1 MHFYKVPRLGS
12 LLAIKL
18 EYDSCLFEDAL
29 NTAVVDYIE
38 VKQRQ
43 KEQDEEKKQYYEK
56 LEEEKADQDED
67 QPTREERKW
76 EDIRPQPFKTEKVS
90 FVVCLNTLGQ
100 DREFTQEEKKLALR
114 TVRDYKETWEKI
126 EKSNLE
132 QDILRRIKTIQR
144 DKEYKENH
152 EAIDAQ
158 ALEKQVEEALIPKEG
173 EEVLDE
179 DAKHY

>member
-12 LLAIKL
+12 FLAIKL

-29 NTAVVDYIE
+29 NTAVLDYIE

-100 DREFTQEEKKLALR
+100 DREFT
-114 TVRDYKETWEKI
+114 
-126 EKSNLE
+126 
-132 QDILRRIKTIQR
+132 
-144 DKEYKENH
+144 
-152 EAIDAQ
+152 
-158 ALEKQVEEALIPKEG
+158 
-173 EEVLDE
+173 
-179 DAKHY
+179 

>member
-158 ALEKQVEEALIPKEG
+158 ALEKQVEEAFIPKEG

>member
-12 LLAIKL
+12 FLAIKL

-67 QPTREERKW
+67 
-76 EDIRPQPFKTEKVS
+76 
-90 FVVCLNTLGQ
+90 
-100 DREFTQEEKKLALR
+100 
-114 TVRDYKETWEKI
+114 
-126 EKSNLE
+126 
-132 QDILRRIKTIQR
+132 
-144 DKEYKENH
+144 
-152 EAIDAQ
+152 
-158 ALEKQVEEALIPKEG
+158 
-173 EEVLDE
+173 
-179 DAKHY
+179 